1 MATLQTK
8 WVNIGSLSFY
18 NITLTGKSGSG
29 FGTISNTQNGSSNED
44 LDSVFSGADVQ
55 SLYHTT
61 AGTGYVT
68 FVLTGNRPN
77 STFATLKI
85 GSLTLARTAASYSYN
100 SGSNITSWIWSQSS
114 TPFSGGNNADK
125 EITWDD
131 GQASV
136 SAPTT
141 SSVTFNNPASAN
153 TTATVALSAPGGGG
167 TLQYACEAG
176 DPTPDNWQTGNT
188 FTISRYYYGTVYAR
202 ARRSSSAV
210 SNTVN
215 AARPGFLIG
224 DTGVNP
230 SNSTIAHNATAASTV
245 VTYGTYGEAYS
256 VRVNN
261 GSTNLGATIANS
273 VGTATISF
281 TSSLPTAGNT
291 TTYEIFVRRPT
302 STGGDGSAY
311 HATDD
316 TFTVTRSAA
325 PDTTPNAFSFTDV
338 TNVAL
343 SSVQTSN
350 TITVA
355 GLNTSTSVSI
365 SGGTYSKNGGGY
377 TSANTTAVNGN
388 TFAVRHTAS
397 GSFSTAASCTLN
409 IGGVTD
415 AYSSTTLAA
424 DSTPNA
430 FAFTD
435 KTGNVGTEQNSSALI
450 TGINTSSTVSRSYGT
465 ATFAVSASA
474 STPAAGSFDASAKTV
489 NGYTKYVHVKQNAST
504 SYSTTL
510 SSSFAVGGVSD
521 IWYVTSNAFAADT
534 VPDQFSFTDVTTAL
548 STVSYSYAQ
557 ITAISTGIT
566 VSRSSGAA
574 TFAVSSST
582 SVPSSGSFN
591 TSNKTIT
598 NNQYIH
604 VKQTSSSSSSTT
616 LSSVF
621 AAGGVSATWNL
632 ITVGSSGSGAGYG
645 LQVFPPSGTIPR
657 LDTTDRTVRVLG
669 VHTGT
674 LASAGSSSTVTQA
687 GFSSSDATIGV
698 EWQTSGNPEYF
709 SLSSSGTSLTIARS
723 SNDPSSFS
731 YQYQL
736 RIFRI

>member
-8 WVNIGSLSFY
+8 WVNIGSASFY
-18 NITLTGKSGSG
+18 GITLTGKSGSG

-61 AGTGYVT
+61 SGTGSVS

-141 SSVTFNNPASAN
+141 SSVTFNNPASSN

-167 TLQYACEAG
+167 TLQYACEVG
-176 DPTPDNWQTGNT
+176 DTTPDNWQTGTT
-188 FTISRYYYGTVYAR
+188 FTISRGTGTVYAR

-210 SNTVN
+210 SNTVS
-215 AARPGFLIG
+215 ATRPGFLIG

-256 VRVNN
+256 ARVNN

-281 TSSLPTAGNT
+281 TSSLPSVGNT

-302 STGGDGSAY
+302 STGGDGSTY
-311 HATDD
+311 HATND
-316 TFTVTRSAA
+316 TFTVTRSVA

-343 SSVQTSN
+343 SSTQTSN

-474 STPAAGSFDASAKTV
+474 STPAASSFNASAKTV

-521 IWYVTSNAFAADT
+521 IWYVTSNAPGADT
-534 VPDQFSFTDVTTAL
+534 IPDQFSFTDVTTAL

-582 SVPSSGSFN
+582 SVPSSGFS

-598 NNQYIH
+598 NNQYLH
-604 VKQTSSSSSSTT
+604 VKQTSSSSNSTT

-632 ITVGSSGSGAGYG
+632 NTVGAAGSGAGYG

-674 LASAGSSSTVTQA
+674 LAAGGSSATVTQS
-687 GFSSSDATIGV
+687 GFSSSDATIGL
-698 EWQTSGNPEYF
+698 EWQTSGDPQYA

-731 YQYQL
+731 NTYQL
-736 RIFRI
+736 RIFKI

>member
-1 MATLQTK
+1 MANFTVTLRVGVAKGAAAQWTTG
-8 WVNIGSLSFY
+8 IGGLS
-18 NITLTGKSGSG
+18 SGDP
-29 FGTISNTQNGSSNED
+29 I
-44 LDSVFSGADVQ
+44 DVQ
-55 SLYHTT
+55 IGDT
-61 AGTGYVT
+61 VT
-68 FVLTGNRPN
+68 FTRDAAN
-77 STFATLKI
+77 SNGTAKVRLLNIFTSNADIDL
-85 GSLTLARTAASYSYN
+85 TAASP
-100 SGSNITSWIWSQSS
+100 TVVR
-114 TPFSGGNNADK
+114 TVASGGTTLDTISGRNQG
-125 EITWDD
+125 ESVTDD
-131 GQASV
+131 LFIERQAV
-136 SAPTT
+136 VTVFAPTA

-153 TTATVALSAPGGGG
+153 TTATVNLSASGSGG
-167 TLQYACEAG
+167 TLQYALSLT
-176 DPTPDNWQTGNT
+176 DSTPDNWQSGST
-188 FTISRYYYGTVYAR
+188 FTVSRGSGTVYAR
-202 ARRSSSAV
+202 ARRSSTTN
-210 SNTVN
+210 SNVVT
-215 AARPGFLIG
+215 ATRPGFLIG

-230 SNSTIAHNATAASTV
+230 SSSTIAHNATAASTV

-256 VRVNN
+256 ARVNN

-281 TSSLPTAGNT
+281 TSSLPSVGSS

-302 STGGDGSAY
+302 STGGDGSTY
-311 HATDD
+311 HPTDD
-316 TFTVTRSAA
+316 TFTVTRSVA
-325 PDTTPNAFSFTDV
+325 PDTTPNAFTFTDV

-343 SSVQTSN
+343 SSAQTSN

-521 IWYVTSNAFAADT
+521 IWYVTSNAPGADT

-582 SVPSSGSFN
+582 SVPSSGFS

-598 NNQYIH
+598 NNQYLH
-604 VKQTSSSSSSTT
+604 VKQTSSSSNSTT

-632 ITVGSSGSGAGYG
+632 NTVGAAGSGAGYG

-674 LASAGSSSTVTQA
+674 LAAGGGSATVTQS
-687 GFSSSDATIGV
+687 GFSSSDATIGL
-698 EWQTSGNPEYF
+698 EWQTSGDPQYA

-731 YQYQL
+731 NTYQL
-736 RIFRI
+736 RIFKI

>member
-100 SGSNITSWIWSQSS
+100 SGSNITTWIWSQSS

-141 SSVTFNNPASAN
+141 SSVTFNNPASGN
-153 TTATVALSAPGGGG
+153 TTATVALSASGGGG
-167 TLQYACEAG
+167 TLQYACEVG
-176 DPTPDNWQTGNT
+176 DTTPDNWQTGTT
-188 FTISRYYYGTVYAR
+188 FTISRGFGTVYAR
-202 ARRSSSAV
+202 ARRSSSTV
-210 SNTVN
+210 SNTVS
-215 AARPGFLIG
+215 ATRPGFLIG

-230 SNSTIAHNATAASTV
+230 SSSTIAHNTTTATTV
-245 VTYGTYGEAYS
+245 VTYGTAGDTYA

-261 GSTNLGATIANS
+261 GSTNLGTALANS
-273 VGTATISF
+273 QGTATISF

-302 STGGDGSAY
+302 STGGDGSTY
-311 HATDD
+311 YATND
-316 TFTVTRSAA
+316 TFTVTRSVA
-325 PDTTPNAFSFTDV
+325 PDTTPNAFTFTDV

-343 SSVQTSN
+343 SSAQTSN

-450 TGINTSSTVSRSYGT
+450 TGINTNSTVSRSYGT

-474 STPAAGSFDASAKTV
+474 STPAASSFNASAKTV

-521 IWYVTSNAFAADT
+521 IWYVTSNAPAADGT
-534 VPDQFSFTDVTTAL
+534 PDQFSFTDVTSAL

-557 ITAISTGIT
+557 ITGISTSIT
-566 VSRSSGAA
+566 ASRSSGAA
-574 TFAVSSST
+574 TFAISGST
-582 SVPSSGSFN
+582 SVPSSGNFN

-604 VKQTSSSSSSTT
+604 VKQTSSSSNSTT

-632 ITVGSSGSGAGYG
+632 ITVGAAGSGAGYG

-657 LDTTDRTVRVLG
+657 LDTTDRTIRVLG

-674 LASAGSSSTVTQA
+674 LAAGSSATVTQA
-687 GFSSSDATIGV
+687 GFSSTDATIGI
-698 EWQTSGNPEYF
+698 EWQTSGDPQYA
-709 SLSSSGTSLTIARS
+709 SLSSSGTSLTISRS
-723 SNDPSSFS
+723 SSDPSSFGNT
-731 YQYQL
+731 YQL

>member
-1 MATLQTK
+1 MANFNVTLQ
-8 WVNIGSLSFY
+8 VG
-18 NITLTGKSGSG
+18 
-29 FGTISNTQNGSSNED
+29 ISK
-44 LDSVFSGADVQ
+44 GAM
-55 SLYHTT
+55 
-61 AGTGYVT
+61 AEW
-68 FVLTGNRPN
+68 
-77 STFATLKI
+77 
-85 GSLTLARTAASYSYN
+85 SYN
-100 SGSNITSWIWSQSS
+100 SSTTGVGTTSGNPLDLEIGDTVTFIRHASS
-114 TPFSGGNNADK
+114 AGDARVLGLAIFTNNAD
-125 EITWDD
+125 ITITSGSVVRTVASGALTADTVTGTNNGGD
-131 GQASV
+131 QSDLFYFERQAAPSIT
-136 SAPTT
+136 APTA
-141 SSVTFNNPASAN
+141 SSVTFNNPASTN
-153 TTATVALSAPGGGG
+153 TTATVNLSASGTGG
-167 TLQYACEAG
+167 TLEYACEVG
-176 DPTPDNWQTGNT
+176 DTTPDNWQTGST
-188 FTISRYYYGTVYAR
+188 FTITRGTGTVYAQ
-202 ARRSSSAV
+202 ARRSSTATSSVVSA
-210 SNTVN
+210 T
-215 AARPGFLIG
+215 RPAFLIG

-230 SNSTIAHNATAASTV
+230 SSTTIGYSDTSASTV

-273 VGTATISF
+273 VGTSTISF
-281 TSSLPTAGNT
+281 TGSLPTAGNT

-302 STGGDGSAY
+302 STGGDGTAY
-311 HATDD
+311 HPTDD

-343 SSVQTSN
+343 SSAQTSN

-435 KTGNVGTEQNSSALI
+435 KTGNVGTEQNSSVLI
-450 TGINTSSTVSRSYGT
+450 TGINTNSTVSRNYGT

-474 STPAAGSFDASAKTV
+474 STPAASSFNASAKTV

-521 IWYVTSNAFAADT
+521 IWYVTSNAFATDST
-534 VPDQFSFTDVTTAL
+534 PDQFSFTDITTAL

-574 TFAVSSST
+574 TFAISSST

-723 SNDPSSFS
+723 SSDPSSNS
-731 YQYQL
+731 YEYQL

>member
-8 WVNIGSLSFY
+8 WVNIGSASFY
-18 NITLTGKSGSG
+18 NITLTGKSGNG

-100 SGSNITSWIWSQSS
+100 VNNNITTWIWSQSS

-141 SSVTFNNPASAN
+141 SSVTFNNPASSN

-167 TLQYACEAG
+167 TLQYACEVG
-176 DPTPDNWQTGNT
+176 DTTPDNWQTGTT
-188 FTISRYYYGTVYAR
+188 FTISRGSGTVYAR

-210 SNTVN
+210 SNTVS
-215 AARPGFLIG
+215 ATRPGFLIG
-224 DTGVNP
+224 DTAVYPGP
-230 SNSTIAHNATAASTV
+230 GSTIAHNATAASTTV
-245 VTYGTYGEAYS
+245 QYGTSGQAYS

-273 VGTATISF
+273 AGTATISF
-281 TSSLPTAGNT
+281 NSSLPTAGNS

-302 STGGDGSAY
+302 STGGDGSTY
-311 HATDD
+311 HPTNY
-316 TFTVTRSAA
+316 TFTVTRSVA
-325 PDTTPNAFSFTDV
+325 PITTPN
-338 TNVAL
+338 
-343 SSVQTSN
+343 
-350 TITVA
+350 
-355 GLNTSTSVSI
+355 
-365 SGGTYSKNGGGY
+365 
-377 TSANTTAVNGN
+377 
-388 TFAVRHTAS
+388 
-397 GSFSTAASCTLN
+397 
-409 IGGVTD
+409 
-415 AYSSTTLAA
+415 
-424 DSTPNA
+424 P

-450 TGINTSSTVSRSYGT
+450 TGINTNSTVSRTSGT
-465 ATFAVSASA
+465 ATFAVSSSA
-474 STPAAGSFDASAKTV
+474 STPAASSFSSSNKTV
-489 NGYTKYVHVKQNAST
+489 NTSIDYVHVKQNAST

-510 SSSFAVGGVSD
+510 SSSFAIGGVSD
-521 IWYVTSNAFAADT
+521 TWYVTSNGPAADGN
-534 VPDQFSFTDVTTAL
+534 PDQFSFTDVTTAL

-557 ITAISTGIT
+557 VKEINTGIT

-574 TFAVSSST
+574 TFAISSST

-723 SNDPSSFS
+723 SSDPSSNS
-731 YQYQL
+731 YEYQL

>member
-61 AGTGYVT
+61 AGTGYIT

-77 STFATLKI
+77 STFATIKI
-85 GSLTLARTAASYSYN
+85 GGLTLARTAASYSYN
-100 SGSNITSWIWSQSS
+100 SGSNITTWIWSQSS

-141 SSVTFNNPASAN
+141 SSVTFNNPASGN
-153 TTATVALSAPGGGG
+153 TTATVALSATGGGG
-167 TLQYACEAG
+167 TLQYACEVG
-176 DPTPDNWQTGNT
+176 DTTPDNWQTGTT
-188 FTISRYYYGTVYAR
+188 FTISRGYGTVYAR

-210 SNTVN
+210 SNTVS
-215 AARPGFLIG
+215 ATRPGFLIG

-230 SNSTIAHNATAASTV
+230 SSSTIAHNATAASTA
-245 VTYGTYGEAYS
+245 VTYGTAGEAYS
-256 VRVNN
+256 ARVNN

-273 VGTATISF
+273 VGTAVISF
-281 TSSLPTAGNT
+281 TSSLPTVGNT

-302 STGGDGSAY
+302 STGGDGSTY
-311 HATDD
+311 HATND
-316 TFTVTRSAA
+316 TFTVTRSVA
-325 PDTTPNAFSFTDV
+325 P
-338 TNVAL
+338 
-343 SSVQTSN
+343 
-350 TITVA
+350 
-355 GLNTSTSVSI
+355 
-365 SGGTYSKNGGGY
+365 
-377 TSANTTAVNGN
+377 
-388 TFAVRHTAS
+388 
-397 GSFSTAASCTLN
+397 
-409 IGGVTD
+409 
-415 AYSSTTLAA
+415 

-435 KTGNVGTEQNSSALI
+435 KTGNVGTEQNSSVLI
-450 TGINTSSTVSRSYGT
+450 TGINTNSTVSRTSGT
-465 ATFAVSASA
+465 ATFAVSSSA
-474 STPAAGSFDASAKTV
+474 STPAASSFSSSAKTV
-489 NGYTKYVHVKQNAST
+489 NTSIDYVHVKQNAST

-510 SSSFAVGGVSD
+510 SSSFTVGGVSD
-521 IWYVTSNAFAADT
+521 IWYVTSNAPAADST
-534 VPDQFSFTDVTTAL
+534 PDQFSFTDLTTAL

-557 ITAISTGIT
+557 ITGISTGIT
-566 VSRSSGAA
+566 VSRSSGSA
-574 TFAVSSST
+574 TFAISGST
-582 SVPSSGSFN
+582 SVPSSGNFN

-604 VKQTSSSSSSTT
+604 VKQTSSSSNSTT

-632 ITVGSSGSGAGYG
+632 ITVGAAGSGAGYG

-674 LASAGSSSTVTQA
+674 LAAGGSSATVTQA
-687 GFSSSDATIGV
+687 GFSSSDATIGI
-698 EWQTSGNPEYF
+698 EWQTSGDPQYA
-709 SLSSSGTSLTIARS
+709 SLSSSGTSLTISRS
-723 SNDPSSFS
+723 SNDSSSFS
-731 YQYQL
+731 NTYQL

>member
-1 MATLQTK
+1 MANFTVTLRVGVAKGAAAQWTTG
-8 WVNIGSLSFY
+8 IGGLS
-18 NITLTGKSGSG
+18 SGDP
-29 FGTISNTQNGSSNED
+29 I
-44 LDSVFSGADVQ
+44 DVQ
-55 SLYHTT
+55 IGDT
-61 AGTGYVT
+61 VT
-68 FVLTGNRPN
+68 FTRDAAN
-77 STFATLKI
+77 SNGTAKVRLLNIFTSNADIDL
-85 GSLTLARTAASYSYN
+85 TAASP
-100 SGSNITSWIWSQSS
+100 TVVR
-114 TPFSGGNNADK
+114 TVASGGTTLDSISGRNQG
-125 EITWDD
+125 ESVTDD
-131 GQASV
+131 LFIERQAAVTV
-136 SAPTT
+136 SAPTA

-153 TTATVALSAPGGGG
+153 TTATVNLSASGSGG
-167 TLQYACEAG
+167 TLEYALSLT
-176 DPTPDNWQTGNT
+176 DSTPDNWQSGST
-188 FTISRYYYGTVYAR
+188 FTVSRGSGTVYAR
-202 ARRSSSAV
+202 ARRSSTTN
-210 SNTVN
+210 SNVVT
-215 AARPGFLIG
+215 ATRPGFLIG
-224 DTGVNP
+224 DTGVSP
-230 SNSTIAHNATAASTV
+230 SSTTITHDATTASTV

-281 TSSLPTAGNT
+281 TSSLPSVGSS

-302 STGGDGSAY
+302 STGGDGSTY
-311 HATDD
+311 HPTDD
-316 TFTVTRSAA
+316 TFTVTRSVA

-343 SSVQTSN
+343 SSIQTSN

-435 KTGNVGTEQNSSALI
+435 KTGNVGTEQNSSVLI
-450 TGINTSSTVSRSYGT
+450 TGINTNSTVSRNYGT

-474 STPAAGSFDASAKTV
+474 STPAASSFNASAKTV

-521 IWYVTSNAFAADT
+521 IWYVTSNAFATDST
-534 VPDQFSFTDVTTAL
+534 PDQFSFTDVTTAL

-574 TFAVSSST
+574 TFAISSST

-698 EWQTSGNPEYF
+698 DWQTSGNPEYF

-723 SNDPSSFS
+723 SSDNSSFS

>member
-8 WVNIGSLSFY
+8 WVNIGSASFY
-18 NITLTGKSGSG
+18 GITLTGKSGSG

-61 AGTGYVT
+61 ANTGYVS

-100 SGSNITSWIWSQSS
+100 SGSNITTWIWSQSS

-141 SSVTFNNPASAN
+141 SSVTFNNPASSN

-167 TLQYACEAG
+167 TLQYACEVG
-176 DPTPDNWQTGNT
+176 DTTPDNWQTGTT
-188 FTISRYYYGTVYAR
+188 FTISRGTGTVYAR

-210 SNTVN
+210 SNTVS
-215 AARPGFLIG
+215 ATRPGFLIG

-256 VRVNN
+256 ARVNN

-281 TSSLPTAGNT
+281 TSSLPSVGNT

-302 STGGDGSAY
+302 STGGDGSTY
-311 HATDD
+311 HPTND
-316 TFTVTRSAA
+316 TFTVTRSVA

-450 TGINTSSTVSRSYGT
+450 TGINTNSTVSRSYGT

-474 STPAAGSFDASAKTV
+474 STPAASSFSSSAKTV
-489 NGYTKYVHVKQNAST
+489 NTSIDYVHVKQNAST

-521 IWYVTSNAFAADT
+521 IWYVTSNAPGADT

-582 SVPSSGSFN
+582 SVPSSGSFS

-598 NNQYIH
+598 NNQYLH
-604 VKQTSSSSSSTT
+604 VKQTSSSSNSTT

-632 ITVGSSGSGAGYG
+632 NTVGAAGSGAGYG
-645 LQVFPPSGTIPR
+645 LQVFPSSGTIPR

-674 LASAGSSSTVTQA
+674 LASGGSSATVTQS

-698 EWQTSGNPEYF
+698 EWQTSGDPQYA

-731 YQYQL
+731 NTYQL
-736 RIFRI
+736 RIFKI